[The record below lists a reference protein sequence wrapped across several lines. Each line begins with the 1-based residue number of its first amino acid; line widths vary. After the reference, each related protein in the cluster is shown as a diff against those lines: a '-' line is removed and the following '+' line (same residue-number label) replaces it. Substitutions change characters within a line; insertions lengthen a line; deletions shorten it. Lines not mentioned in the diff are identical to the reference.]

1 MPSRSSSSRSG
12 SRTRGKSSSS
22 LVTRPPASFTS
33 TSTQAPTLNIKHETP
48 SLFSSIKSGFGF
60 AIGNRIASNIM
71 GPSGKVFPE
80 GEPSNHNDTRFDN
93 STPILNNNCE
103 DIKKIY
109 DNAIVSA
116 SLTEDIRKAYDKCI
130 N

>member
-1 MPSRSSSSRSG
+1 MPSRSATSRSRSYPNSNSKYISSVSSSTIPAR
-12 SRTRGKSSSS
+12 
-22 LVTRPPASFTS
+22 LPPS
-33 TSTQAPTLNIKHETP
+33 TLTPTYNIKHETP

-71 GPSGKVFPE
+71 GS
-80 GEPSNHNDTRFDN
+80 SHNDTPFDN
-93 STPILNNNCE
+93 KRISSNNCE

-109 DNAIVSA
+109 DRAIENA

-130 N
+130 Q